1 MATEYTWNIV
11 SINVFETFT
20 DEQSNTR
27 TDVVVEVAAALVGT
41 DSAKT
46 NAVTGSGPATGEVL
60 QVVRLDVSDLTP
72 FTDFSSVTETQIINW
87 IEAALGLTVL
97 TGQKNLVADRVI
109 ANATYPEM
117 VMKPLDA

>member
-46 NAVTGSGPATGEVL
+46 NAVTGSGPATAEVL

-72 FTDFSSVTETQIINW
+72 FTDFSSVTEAQIINW

-117 VMKPLDA
+117 VMKPLDT

>member
-46 NAVTGSGPATGEVL
+46 NAVTGSGPATAEVL

-72 FTDFSSVTETQIINW
+72 FIDFSSVTEAQIINW

-117 VMKPLDA
+117 VMKPLEG

>member
-11 SINVFETFT
+11 SINVFEAFT

-27 TDVVVEVAAALVGT
+27 TDVIVEVAAVLVGT

-87 IEAALGLTVL
+87 IEAAFI
-97 TGQKNLVADRVI
+97 R
-109 ANATYPEM
+109 Y
-117 VMKPLDA
+117 